1 MSSPVNTFIS
11 PIECMMRLIY
21 LYVYFVDELPSD
33 LTMRSFILFLRQ
45 RLLVEK
51 EEIPYLVMNIVP
63 GSFRKLEFSGF
74 VHGLQ
79 TNYVNF
85 SKELDEEVKRLMEIT
100 YPPDEEI
107 KSIMH
112 DFSLS
117 EAVRYSGIVPSDVVR
132 EEEFLTKEQW
142 AEKKRQKK
150 EEREARRRK
159 VLARSVLK
167 SGVLKSGEEG
177 ESKKRRVRKVRGM
190 KT

>member
-21 LYVYFVDELPSD
+21 LYVYFVDELPPD

-159 VLARSVLK
+159 VLARSVSK

>member
-21 LYVYFVDELPSD
+21 LYVYFVDELPPD
-33 LTMRSFILFLRQ
+33 LTMRSFVLFLRQ

-159 VLARSVLK
+159 VLARSVSK